1 MWNSTCPNEGG
12 LVDGVARIVLG
23 LDSPQLAEEV
33 VDFLDRG
40 GRSRVVASADSST
53 ALAAAIREYRPHA
66 VVGSAELV
74 RAAGGVNGSRFIA
87 LETAETLAGLRGAIE
102 LGARGFFLWPSERAA
117 LADAAAG
124 SAPTKAGP
132 PPRRASVVA
141 VYGPRGGVG
150 ATFVATHL
158 AAALARSGR
167 RTILIDADWRFGDI
181 TVALGAP
188 DDEPLRTV
196 EDLEPLADELE
207 EQHLEEVL
215 WRHPAGFGV
224 LLAPA
229 GSGDV
234 DGRGP
239 IAYGPAVRVAA
250 GIADAVVV
258 HVGRLIDG
266 VANAAL
272 QASERVLMVLTLD
285 VMAFRDGRRAF
296 ETLQGLDLASR
307 LALVINRATRADI
320 SAKDAE
326 RAFGTPTVGVI
337 PLDRKVS
344 EAQDRGL
351 LLGHRRR
358 SMRAVARLAA
368 RVVAGTGEAAA

>member
-1 MWNSTCPNEGG
+1 M
-12 LVDGVARIVLG
+12 DGVARIVLG
-23 LDSPQLAEEV
+23 LDSSQLAEEV

-40 GRSRVVASADSST
+40 GRSRVVASVASSA
-53 ALAAAIREYRPHA
+53 ALAAAIREHEPHA
-66 VVGSAELV
+66 VVGSAGLV
-74 RAAGGVNGSRFIA
+74 RAAGGVNGSRFLA
-87 LETAETLAGLRGAIE
+87 LETVETLPALRGAIE

-158 AAALARSGR
+158 AAALARSSL
-167 RTILIDADWRFGDI
+167 RTILIDADWRFADL
-181 TVALGAP
+181 TVALGVP
-188 DDEPLRTV
+188 DGEAIRTV
-196 EDLEPLADELE
+196 EDLTPVAGELE

-215 WRHPAGFGV
+215 WRHPAAFDV

-234 DGRGP
+234 EGS
-239 IAYGPAVRVAA
+239 GPAAYRAAVDVAA
-250 GIADAVVV
+250 GMADAVVV
-258 HVGRLIDG
+258 HVGRPIDDVAAG
-266 VANAAL
+266 VL

-285 VMAFRDGRRAF
+285 VLAFRDGRRAF
-296 ETLQGLDLASR
+296 ERLSGLGIGPR
-307 LALVINRATRADI
+307 LGLVINRASRADI

-326 RAFGTPTVGVI
+326 RTFGGPPLAVI
-337 PLDRKVS
+337 PEDRKVCRM
-344 EAQDRGL
+344 QDRGL
-351 LLGHRRR
+351 LLGGRRR
-358 SMRAVARLAA
+358 SVRAVARLAG
-368 RVVAGTGEAAA
+368 RVAAPSPGVAA